1 VAEDVRRRLSAVEGV
16 RVLSSEPDK
25 AVLSAERGGR
35 GAVDLLSQLFGANF
49 ALKSISITPPSLNS
63 LFLAM
68 TGRELRE

>member
-1 VAEDVRRRLSAVEGV
+1 
-16 RVLSSEPDK
+16 
-25 AVLSAERGGR
+25 
-35 GAVDLLSQLFGANF
+35 VDLLSQLFGANF